1 MTKER
6 IRFTL
11 RIPDNIYEKLNTLAK
26 KQGVS
31 CNSLISTILFDYV
44 NKKEH
49 KHERI
54 TNFQ

>member
-49 KHERI
+49 KHEQI
-54 TNFQ
+54 ENF